1 MLNGNSF
8 INIFNLSWEVMY
20 LQTLYNINNLEYF
33 NNNSFYFIII
43 NIFIIIIN
51 GIYTNCKNILSN
63 LLNEYKLLL

>member
-33 NNNSFYFIII
+33 NNNSF
-43 NIFIIIIN
+43 
-51 GIYTNCKNILSN
+51 IL
-63 LLNEYKLLL
+63 